1 MPSGSHTVSPELWQT
16 TKAVRGTEPGQYR
29 GDTGPWKEQWEGLQ
43 RASSICP
50 ELEDSTG
57 HLSEQVTTRPML
69 VALQIFVFFLYFLCF
84 LQFSLS
90 TE

>member
-57 HLSEQVTTRPML
+57 HLSEQVTTRG
-69 VALQIFVFFLYFLCF
+69 QCWWHCRFSFSSFISFVFYNF
-84 LQFSLS
+84 LQ
-90 TE
+90 